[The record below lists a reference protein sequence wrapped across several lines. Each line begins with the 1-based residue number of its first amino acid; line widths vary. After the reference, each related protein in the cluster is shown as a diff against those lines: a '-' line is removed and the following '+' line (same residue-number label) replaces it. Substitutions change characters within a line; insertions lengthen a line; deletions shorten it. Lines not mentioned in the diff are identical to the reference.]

1 LGAHRH
7 AWSNSFLCHPPR
19 LEIDALCKIM
29 FIFYV
34 LVDGYHARRVC
45 GKKQADGV
53 HGPAGSMTDRQNDR
67 DPVIPKRLDRRCRQP
82 SFVMY
87 VVDDWNSKAAG
98 VATLP
103 VPSVDDQ
110 EGNTDMTNGTLLCRV
125 FYRVL
130 KAFGNEQKILI
141 NFSCCYS
148 ILVEPN
154 IGNDLFAKYFISDTR
169 EKKSCRCHLTLGKKR

>member
-1 LGAHRH
+1 MGAHRH

-67 DPVIPKRLDRRCRQP
+67 DPVIPKHLDRRCRRP
-82 SFVMY
+82 SFVC
-87 VVDDWNSKAAG
+87 VRSGRREFKGSWCRHIAG
-98 VATLP
+98 ADRVSTTRRATR
-103 VPSVDDQ
+103 
-110 EGNTDMTNGTLLCRV
+110 T
-125 FYRVL
+125 
-130 KAFGNEQKILI
+130 
-141 NFSCCYS
+141 
-148 ILVEPN
+148 
-154 IGNDLFAKYFISDTR
+154 
-169 EKKSCRCHLTLGKKR
+169 